1 MKEGLT
7 TTQIDQLLA
16 KIKPH
21 PVVALVDDDGAVLDL
36 MERVLEAEGFH
47 VRRFVQAEDLLE
59 KWPRL
64 APDVVVMEAVLP
76 GMSGLSVLDEIRPK
90 NLEAI
95 TPVLILSQ
103 KDDPRTKLLAFR
115 RGAMDYLTKP
125 FDTDEFVSR
134 VKALLRSKLLQEMLR
149 LSSTSDPLTQLYNHR
164 FVLQWLELEIERT
177 KRYKADLSCLL
188 MDLDGFKKINEERG
202 ESQGDRLLRDF
213 GALLS
218 ENIRGSDV
226 AGRLEND
233 RFLLLLPVT
242 PSEGAVVVGKRLR
255 DLARGKKFPT
265 FCTGVVNFELR
276 ESRDSSAF
284 LEQAEEAL
292 AKARSVGPGETAV
305 VGPA

>member
-21 PVVALVDDDGAVLDL
+21 PLVALVDDDGSVLDL
-36 MERVLEAEGFH
+36 MERVLIVEGFH
-47 VRRFVQAEDLLE
+47 VDRFIQAEDLLE

-64 APDVVVMEAVLP
+64 GPDLIVMEAVLP

-90 NLEAI
+90 RLEEMI
-95 TPVLILSQ
+95 PVLILSQ
-103 KDDPRTKLLAFR
+103 KDDPRTKSLAFR
-115 RGAMDYLTKP
+115 RGALDYLTKP

-134 VKALLRSKLLQEMLR
+134 VKALVRSKLLQEMMR

-188 MDLDGFKKINEERG
+188 MDIDGFKRINEEKG
-202 ESQGDRLLRDF
+202 EPQGDRILRDF

-218 ENIRGSDV
+218 DHIRGSDV

-233 RFLLLLPVT
+233 RFLLVLPAT
-242 PSEGAVVVGKRLR
+242 PKEGAVVVGKRLR
-255 DLARGKKFPT
+255 DLARGKKLPT
-265 FCTGVVNFELR
+265 FCTGIASFHPR
-276 ESRDSSAF
+276 ESVDSSGF
-284 LEQAEEAL
+284 LRQAEETL
-292 AKARSVGPGETAV
+292 IRARSVGTGETAV
-305 VGPA
+305 LGST